1 MSEEKENNK
10 SSVPNALYYAV
21 ATAIVKD
28 DKYLGSLKTNPRAKI
43 KEAAEKNQVSLT
55 DEQLNSATQNVK
67 AYLEGQSDSELKSS
81 ALSRYEKGPLVEIG

>member
-1 MSEEKENNK
+1 MGEDKN

-21 ATAIVKD
+21 AAEIVKD
-28 DKYLGSLKTNPRAKI
+28 DKYLAGLKADPRAKI
-43 KEAAEKNQVSLT
+43 KAAAEKNKVTLT
-55 DEQLNSATQNVK
+55 DEQLNSATQSVK